1 MLLERRNIL
10 MYRLFRSELLKSKRT
25 LLRPT
30 LFIGAVI
37 FSILLLI
44 VANLAPD
51 TLENSWE
58 HYTKMIFNMW
68 TISFNTLGISL
79 LCILTEYTEKKNN
92 TYRSI
97 YVEARSTKRVWVAKI
112 FALAFYS
119 FMTTALLTIFVCILA
134 LLNHLELNTIISV
147 LEMGGITWITSLPII
162 PIALFCTHNFKTV
175 GALGIGFFGFISAP
189 IMAPENYWIFNP
201 YSYGVRGVV
210 PITKL
215 HPNGIVLENTSE
227 LLKMINEGQLD
238 FALVEGYFNKLEYD
252 YRKFCQDEYIC
263 VGSIDFPLSIVHD
276 ISELF
281 KYNLIIRENGSG
293 SREIIERWLKE
304 RNLDID
310 DFSNII
316 EIGNINMIKRLVKNN
331 HGITFIYKLAVEKE
345 LAERRLKQVKVNAL
359 TIKHDINFIWR
370 KNSVFNDYYEE
381 LFEVFRLQNDKVLL

>member
-1 MLLERRNIL
+1 

-37 FSILLLI
+37 FSVLLMI

-51 TLENSWE
+51 ALEKSWE

-97 YVEARSTKRVWVAKI
+97 YVEARSTKRVWIAKL
-112 FALAFYS
+112 FALAFYT

-134 LLNHLELNTIISV
+134 LLNHLGINTIISV
-147 LEMGGITWITSLPII
+147 LEMGGITWLTSLPII
-162 PIALFCTHNFKTV
+162 PIALFCAHNFKTV
-175 GALGIGFFGFISAP
+175 GALGIGFLGFISAP

-210 PITKL
+210 PITKI

-227 LLKMINEGQLD
+227 LLNTHTIIVAILLALICFAIFTLVTSFIFSQREG
-238 FALVEGYFNKLEYD
+238 N
-252 YRKFCQDEYIC
+252 
-263 VGSIDFPLSIVHD
+263 
-276 ISELF
+276 
-281 KYNLIIRENGSG
+281 
-293 SREIIERWLKE
+293 
-304 RNLDID
+304 
-310 DFSNII
+310 
-316 EIGNINMIKRLVKNN
+316 
-331 HGITFIYKLAVEKE
+331 
-345 LAERRLKQVKVNAL
+345 
-359 TIKHDINFIWR
+359 
-370 KNSVFNDYYEE
+370 
-381 LFEVFRLQNDKVLL
+381 